1 MKICILSLWSPQ
13 QIALRQPRIFPLFTA
28 AGCGWTIPCWNGL
41 CASNFARQA
50 LNRLV
55 KFNILAIQTHQP
67 KDDGLPD
74 CLPVKPGKNT
84 FGLENQIHTHIA

>member
-1 MKICILSLWSPQ
+1 MYFESVEP
-13 QIALRQPRIFPLFTA
+13 TA
-28 AGCGWTIPCWNGL
+28 DCTETAQDIPFIYSCWMWLDIPCWNGL